1 MQALIELLLA
11 LAALIA
17 GIAAIALVIELR
29 GRVSSLEAEQ
39 SNRRK
44 LDADAQAANER
55 VLAEVDELRRALEAA
70 KRKLS
75 DLEATQTIT
84 VPPLPRSRRA
94 GLDDLREQLRASHLE
109 PESSTEDG

>member
-11 LAALIA
+11 LAALSA
-17 GIAAIALVIELR
+17 GIAAIVLVIELR
-29 GRVSSLEAEQ
+29 GRVSSLEEVQ
-39 SNRRK
+39 SKRRQ

-55 VLAEVDELRRALEAA
+55 VHAEVGELRRALDAA

>member
-1 MQALIELLLA
+1 MQALIELPLA

-17 GIAAIALVIELR
+17 GIAAIVLVIELR
-29 GRVSSLEAEQ
+29 GRVSTLEAVQ
-39 SNRRK
+39 SKRRQ

-55 VLAEVDELRRALEAA
+55 VHAEVGELRRALEAA

-75 DLEATQTIT
+75 DLEATQTVS